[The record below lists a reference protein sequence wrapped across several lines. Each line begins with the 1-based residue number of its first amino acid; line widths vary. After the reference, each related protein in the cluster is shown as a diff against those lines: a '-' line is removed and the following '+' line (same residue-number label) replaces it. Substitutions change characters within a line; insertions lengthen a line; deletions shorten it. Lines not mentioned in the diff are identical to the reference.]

1 LPPLIIFFAGTQT
14 PIMKYRLADT
24 TDIQSLKT
32 LALKSWSGFENEL
45 APENWARLKGNL
57 QNDKTYED
65 LLTKGPGFVCV
76 DSEDKII
83 GMSFLIP
90 SGEATELFDES
101 WCSIRFVSVDP
112 DYNGK
117 GIGKKLTQKCI
128 DAARLNGEKTIALH
142 TSEMMHAAR
151 HIYENL
157 GFQILK
163 EIEPR
168 LGKRYW
174 IYLLKL

>member
-1 LPPLIIFFAGTQT
+1 MH
-14 PIMKYRLADT
+14 IMKYRLADT
-24 TDIQSLKT
+24 TDIPSLKT
-32 LALKSWSGFENEL
+32 VALKAWSGFENEL

-57 QNDKTYED
+57 QNNKTYED
-65 LLTKGPGFVCV
+65 LLVKGPGFVCV
-76 DSEDKII
+76 NEDDKII

-112 DYNGK
+112 DYKGM
-117 GIGKKLTQKCI
+117 GIGKTLTQKCI
-128 DAARLNGEKTIALH
+128 EAATLNGEKIIALH

-151 HIYENL
+151 HIYESL
-157 GFQILK
+157 GFEILK
-163 EIEPR
+163 EIGPR

-174 IYLLKL
+174 IYLLTL